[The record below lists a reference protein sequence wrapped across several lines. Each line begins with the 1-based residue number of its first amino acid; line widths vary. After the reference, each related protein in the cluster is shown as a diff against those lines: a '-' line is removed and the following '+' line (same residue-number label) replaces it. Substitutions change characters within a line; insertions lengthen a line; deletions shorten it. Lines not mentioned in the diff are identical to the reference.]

1 MINIIDLKD
10 IKARKDAGQKK
21 WGKALLYF
29 LQPYFDDGVPGDA
42 LVKWLKKEHD
52 IEIELN
58 ELHRIKSYY
67 KTKAKSMPVKA
78 SNLASEIKTN
88 IESNFIESTE
98 NKIEQNEVYIKKERT
113 QFFQSIEDDTELLR
127 KKEQEKQDL
136 FKDSNI

>member
-1 MINIIDLKD
+1 M
-10 IKARKDAGQKK
+10 
-21 WGKALLYF
+21 
-29 LQPYFDDGVPGDA
+29 DDGVPGDA

-67 KTKAKSMPVKA
+67 KTKAKSTPGKGLTVD
-78 SNLASEIKTN
+78 SEIKAN
-88 IESNFIESTE
+88 IEPNFFNSSE
-98 NKIEQNEVYIKKERT
+98 NKIEQNEVYIKKEST
-113 QFFQSIEDDTELLR
+113 PYFQNMDDDSEILR